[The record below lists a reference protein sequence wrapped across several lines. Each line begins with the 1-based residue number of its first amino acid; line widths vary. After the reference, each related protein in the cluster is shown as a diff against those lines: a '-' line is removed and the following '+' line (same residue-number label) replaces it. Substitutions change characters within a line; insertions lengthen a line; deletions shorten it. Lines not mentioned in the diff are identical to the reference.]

1 MQEKHMRVDMRGGQN
16 VLRGERLDIW
26 RSKRDLAERDNLRE
40 FIWEEEDGLCKKIVK
55 KKELEL

>member
-1 MQEKHMRVDMRGGQN
+1 MRGEQN